1 MTTSEIEA
9 ISTVTRELSTM
20 LTVEADHLDSGIHR
34 HVWNQVQA
42 LEKLIQ
48 PDPDCRSCKGSGMA
62 QVTLYGDEIPGVAV
76 VTTDVCS
83 CVGQTPEAIPF

>member
-48 PDPDCRSCKGSGMA
+48 PDPACRSCNGSGMA

-83 CVGQTPEAIPF
+83 CVGTLADAPF

>member
-1 MTTSEIEA
+1 MNQSEIEA

-48 PDPDCRSCKGSGMA
+48 PDPACRSCRGTGMA
-62 QVTLYGDEIPGVAV
+62 LVTLYGDEIPGASVT
-76 VTTDVCS
+76 TTDVCS
-83 CVGQTPEAIPF
+83 CRGTLQHIPF